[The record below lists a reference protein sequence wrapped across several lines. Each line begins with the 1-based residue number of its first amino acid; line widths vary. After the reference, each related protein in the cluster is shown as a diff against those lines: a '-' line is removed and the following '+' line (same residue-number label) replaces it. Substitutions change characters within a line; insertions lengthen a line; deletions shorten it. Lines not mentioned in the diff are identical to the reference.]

1 MAYRALI
8 RIQGVLMLSQKYQ
21 FLLLMVLLAGDVVV
35 VVHVQGDDG
44 DYPGVGL
51 CLIFQSVLRNGT
63 SGPLRNLT
71 VD

>member
-1 MAYRALI
+1 
-8 RIQGVLMLSQKYQ
+8 
-21 FLLLMVLLAGDVVV
+21 MVLLAGDVVV

-44 DYPGVGL
+44 GSPGVGL
-51 CLIFQSVLRNGT
+51 CLIIQSVLPNGT